1 MHTVQNEDGSNIIN
15 LIVSLQLIEEA
26 EVSGSDEEMEEEE
39 EKAEKEGESS
49 GSELE
54 PVEDEVSNPTL
65 TPPTCY
71 WATNQTHSQMIE
83 IFALTCET

>member
-1 MHTVQNEDGSNIIN
+1 MQNEYGSNIIN
-15 LIVSLQLIEEA
+15 VIVSLQLIEEA

-54 PVEDEVSNPTL
+54 PVQEDEVSIPTL
-65 TPPTCY
+65 TPTSY
-71 WATNQTHSQMIE
+71 WATNHTHFQMIE
-83 IFALTCET
+83 SFGLTCEI

>member
-65 TPPTCY
+65 TPTCY
-71 WATNQTHSQMIE
+71 WATNQAHSQMIE

>member
-1 MHTVQNEDGSNIIN
+1 MHTVPKEDGNN
-15 LIVSLQLIEEA
+15 TTNVIVSLQRIEEA

-54 PVEDEVSNPTL
+54 PVEEDEVSNPTL
-65 TPPTCY
+65 TPTSY
-71 WATNQTHSQMIE
+71 WATNQTHFQMIE
-83 IFALTCET
+83 IFALTCEI